1 MYDFSTALAHPDP
14 RKRELAQSLQRQA
27 KEVLSTARS
36 IHAEPEVS
44 FQEYASAKK
53 LGDVLSK
60 AEFRIEAP
68 IGGLDTAFRATAG
81 SGSLVISLCVE
92 YDALEGI
99 GHACG
104 HNLIAGASLGAG
116 LALRGAVDDLDIT
129 LQLIGT
135 PAEEHG
141 AGKQLLLD
149 NGVFEGTHLSL
160 MTHPGPDVGTYDV
173 LGSTSQAV
181 GRFRTTF
188 SGHAAHA
195 AGFPHQGRNASD
207 AAIIAQM
214 AAGLLRQQVEDGR
227 RFALITREAGVETN
241 IIPDKSV
248 VDWECRAETLEDWTT
263 LRDRILRCLEAGA
276 HGADC
281 TLETVEIEPVYEP
294 LLQNPTLGTAWNEAM
309 VVLGRPLKG
318 SLGVNAAST
327 DMGNVSQR
335 IPSLHPFVGVSGVHE
350 SLHSAAFAQV
360 ADSDAAYDLMF
371 DSALAMAWI
380 VEDIAAHPQRRQ
392 QILSDAARLQSK
404 QPRDSYS
411 LRAGA

>member
-1 MYDFSTALAHPDP
+1 MYDFSAALTHPDP
-14 RKRELAQSLQRQA
+14 RKREIAESLQHRA
-27 KEVLSTARS
+27 EEVLATARS
-36 IHAEPEVS
+36 IHAEPEIS
-44 FQEYASAKK
+44 FREYASARK
-53 LGDVLSK
+53 LVDVLSG
-60 AEFRIEAP
+60 AGFRVEAP

-81 SGSLVISLCVE
+81 SGSLVVSLCLE
-92 YDALEGI
+92 YDSLEGI

-116 LALRGAVDDLDIT
+116 LALREAVDDLDIT

-141 AGKQLLLD
+141 AGKKILLD

-207 AAIIAQM
+207 AAIIAQV
-214 AAGLLRQQVEDGR
+214 AAGLLREQVEDGQ
-227 RFALITREAGVETN
+227 RFALITRQAGVETN
-241 IIPDKSV
+241 IIPDKAI
-248 VDWECRAETLEDWTT
+248 VDWECRTKTLEDWTT
-263 LRDRILRCLEAGA
+263 LRNRIVRCLEAGA
-276 HGADC
+276 HAADC

-294 LLQNPTLGTAWNEAM
+294 LLQNSTLGTAWNEAM
-309 VVLGRPLKG
+309 AVLGRPLQG

-335 IPSLHPFVGVSGVHE
+335 FPSLHPFVGVSGIHE
-350 SLHSAAFAQV
+350 SLHSAAFAQA
-360 ADSDAAYDLMF
+360 ADTDAAYDLMF

-380 VEDIAAHPQRRQ
+380 VEDIASHPQRRQ
-392 QILSDAARLQSK
+392 QILSDAARLK
-404 QPRDSYS
+404 ECID
-411 LRAGA
+411 